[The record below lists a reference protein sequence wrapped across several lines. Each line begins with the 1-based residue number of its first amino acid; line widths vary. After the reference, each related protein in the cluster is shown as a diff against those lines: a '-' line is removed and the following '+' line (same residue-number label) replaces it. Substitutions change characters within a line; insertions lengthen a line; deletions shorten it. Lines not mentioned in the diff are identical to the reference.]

1 MDFARSAVSKAAEFF
16 RVALQLI
23 LALIMAAAALPFASS
38 PASPVRRETPAG
50 DRLPYAH
57 HVDDRTL
64 VTRDGMLCQTL
75 HVAGLPFETV
85 DTDDLNYRHAIRE
98 TMLRTVADP
107 HYAVYHHILRRPV
120 VAQLSGSATDPF
132 CAEVD
137 MAWRARL
144 AAKQM
149 FVNDLF
155 LTVVRRP
162 LGGRIGLLDKAAAV
176 FRPRS
181 DAGIDYAGLR
191 NIETAVEAMVRS
203 LEPYGAR
210 RLSVYDTAH
219 GPCSELI
226 EFLSFLFNA
235 ELRPVL
241 LPHADIGKY
250 IPYKRVSF
258 GGDTIDIKGA
268 TDTERRFAA
277 MVSIKDYPASTSP
290 GLLDNL
296 LRLPHEMVV
305 TQSFGF
311 VERGD
316 ALGRMNLALRRMR
329 ASDDDA
335 LSLRDD
341 LAQAKDNVAAGRSGF
356 GEHHLSVQVRVP
368 ALAALDTAVA
378 NVMSSFTDL
387 GLITVR
393 EDIAMEPVFW
403 AQFPGNFKD
412 IARRSLISTGNFA
425 AFASLHNF
433 PTGQAT
439 DNHWGAAITV
449 LETTS
454 GTPYHFN
461 FHKGDLGNFT
471 VIGPSGSGKT
481 VVLTFLLAQ
490 ASKFAPR
497 TVYFDKDRGAEIF
510 IRATGGRYSIIR
522 AGQATGFNPL
532 ALPDTPGN
540 RRFLTEWVERLLTIN
555 GDVLDVTDREIVA
568 AAVDANFDQ
577 APAYRRLRYF
587 RELLSGAN
595 RPKAGDLAHKLAA
608 WVDTGERA
616 WLFDN
621 ADDLLDLSTTSVGFD
636 MTQILDDPISRTPV
650 MMYLFH
656 RIEERLDGTPT
667 IIVVDEGWKALDD
680 DVFVARIKD
689 WEKTIRKRGGIV
701 GFATQNARDAL
712 DSRIGPAII
721 EQAATQIFMPNAKA
735 QDSDYRLGF
744 GLSEHELD
752 LVRTLPDTSHCFLI
766 KHGNDSVIARLD
778 LTGLD
783 RILTVLS
790 GRESSVRLLDQV
802 RAEVGDDPSDWL
814 EILLE
819 RVAAKA
825 TRRMPNS

>member
-1 MDFARSAVSKAAEFF
+1 
-16 RVALQLI
+16 
-23 LALIMAAAALPFASS
+23 MAAAALAVPT
-38 PASPVRRETPAG
+38 RRETPAG

-57 HVDDRTL
+57 AVDDWT
-64 VTRDGMLCQTL
+64 VATRDGMLLQTI

-98 TMLRTVADP
+98 TMLRAVASP
-107 HYAVYHHILRRPV
+107 HFAVYHHIVRRPV
-120 VAQLSGSATDPF
+120 AAVLPGTALNPF

-137 MAWRARL
+137 AAWRARL

-149 FVNDLF
+149 FVNELF

-162 LGGRIGLLDKAAAV
+162 LQGRTGLLDNVAEL
-176 FRPRS
+176 FRSRS
-181 DAGIDYAGLR
+181 GKGTDLVGLR
-191 NIETAVEAMVRS
+191 DLDSAVEAMLRS
-203 LEPYGAR
+203 LAPYGAR
-210 RLSVYDTAH
+210 RLGAYDTKA
-219 GPCSELI
+219 GACSEPL
-226 EFLSFLFNA
+226 EFLSFLYNG

-241 LPHADIGKY
+241 LPRADIGHY
-250 IPYKRVSF
+250 LPYKRVSF
-258 GGDTIDIKGA
+258 G
-268 TDTERRFAA
+268 TDTVDIQGPTASERRFAA
-277 MVSIKDYPASTSP
+277 LLSIKDYPPATSP

-296 LRLPHEMVV
+296 LRLPQEMLV

-311 VERGD
+311 VDRTA
-316 ALGRMNLALRRMR
+316 ALDRMNLALRRMR
-329 ASDDDA
+329 ATDDDA
-335 LSLRDD
+335 LSLRGD

-368 ALAALDTAVA
+368 QLGQVDAAVA
-378 NVMSSFTDL
+378 EVLSSFTDL
-387 GLITVR
+387 GLIAVR
-393 EDIAMEPVFW
+393 EDIACEAVFW

-425 AFASLHNF
+425 ALASLHNF

-439 DNHWGAAITV
+439 GNHWGDAITV

-461 FHKGDLGNFT
+461 FHHGDLGNFT
-471 VIGPSGSGKT
+471 VIGPSGTGKT

-490 ASKFAPR
+490 AAKLGPR

-510 IRATGGRYSIIR
+510 IRATGGRYDVLR
-522 AGQATGFNPL
+522 PGQPTGFNPP

-540 RRFLTEWVERLLTIN
+540 RRFLTEWVERLVTPAN
-555 GDVLDVTDREIVA
+555 GILDATDREVVA
-568 AAVDANFDQ
+568 GAVDANFDQ
-577 APAYRRLRYF
+577 APQFRRLRYF
-587 RELLSGAN
+587 RELLSGTG
-595 RPKAGDLAHKLAA
+595 RPQAGDLASRLGA
-608 WVDTGERA
+608 WVEAGERA

-621 ADDLLDLSTTSVGFD
+621 ETDALDLSAASIGFD
-636 MTQILDDPISRTPV
+636 MTQILDDAVSRTPA

-656 RIEERLDGTPT
+656 RVEERLDGTPT

-680 DVFVARIKD
+680 EVFVARIKD

-721 EQAATQIFMPNAKA
+721 EQAATQIFMPNPKA
-735 QDSDYRLGF
+735 QADDYRQGF

-778 LTGLD
+778 LGGLD

-790 GRESSVRLLDQV
+790 GREASVRVLDTL
-802 RAEVGDDPSDWL
+802 RAEVGDDPADWL
-814 EILLE
+814 EPLLA
-819 RVAAKA
+819 RVAAQDG
-825 TRRMPNS
+825 RRGLRT